1 MRIRREF
8 SLNLTESDSIKILN
22 AGTPGAASE
31 RLRSIAHGY
40 RNGNLWFRR
49 ARWRGAATEI
59 SPCPANG
66 TGRWPGIGQ
75 RRRQRA
81 PQRPRFSVRLS
92 GAGYD
97 FRYEKGARLFVQD
110 VRQEP

>member
-1 MRIRREF
+1 MRISREF
-8 SLNLTESDSIKILN
+8 SSNLTESNSIKILN
-22 AGTPGAASE
+22 AGTRGRPVSAFDQSHMVTATVTFG
-31 RLRSIAHGY
+31 LG
-40 RNGNLWFRR
+40 
-49 ARWRGAATEI
+49 ARWHGAATEI

-81 PQRPRFSVRLS
+81 PQRLRFSVRLS

>member
-1 MRIRREF
+1 MSAFDQSRMVTATVTF
-8 SLNLTESDSIKILN
+8 GLD
-22 AGTPGAASE
+22 
-31 RLRSIAHGY
+31 
-40 RNGNLWFRR
+40 